1 MSGTRDYLAME
12 RIETSSYF
20 ACDEMLGPK
29 ERSNLSFK
37 FEFDMNYIHV
47 CDFDR
52 IYGNKFMCTHP
63 SVHDWAKFFGVLYPV
78 FIYIYKFY
86 VNNREVFIILLS

>member
-12 RIETSSYF
+12 RIEKSSYF

-29 ERSNLSFK
+29 ERSNSNFS
-37 FEFDMNYIHV
+37 FEFDMNYMYV